1 MKIRIPLLMLAL
13 VLAGSSAGTAQ
24 ASVYSNSTIQGSYAF
39 TVHGTIFL
47 PNGATILIDG
57 IGLAVFDG
65 KGNVRQVAAV
75 ADNGF
80 LSPGW
85 RPGTGTYSVNPD
97 CTGTETIV
105 VPGMGDL
112 HLQLIVAQG
121 GNTIHSVVIDPGFA
135 TTSDGERVKVSQQ

>member
-1 MKIRIPLLMLAL
+1 MKIRISLLMLAL
-13 VLAGSSAGTAQ
+13 VLAASSAVTAQ
-24 ASVYSNSTIQGSYAF
+24 ASVCSNSTIQGSFAF

-47 PNGATILIDG
+47 PSGATILIDG
-57 IGLAVFDG
+57 IGLTVFDG
-65 KGNVRQVAAV
+65 KGNVRQVDAV

-80 LSPGW
+80 LTPGW

-121 GNTIHSVVIDPGFA
+121 GNTIHSVVINPGFA
-135 TTSDGERVKVSQQ
+135 TTSDGERVRAPQQ